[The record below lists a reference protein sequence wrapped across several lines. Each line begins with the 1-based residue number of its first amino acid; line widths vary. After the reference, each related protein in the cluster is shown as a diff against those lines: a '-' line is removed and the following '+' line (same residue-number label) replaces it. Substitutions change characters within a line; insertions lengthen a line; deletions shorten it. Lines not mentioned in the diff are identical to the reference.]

1 MDQHFGLNAVGSF
14 QLIGLIMYL
23 LSAHHVS
30 TISLLDN
37 SAFGCLLAVSW
48 GNESNRTTCYSCV
61 ANQYSLIYIVAGQR
75 KERELEEA
83 NKAPCGLSSEPA
95 DHCFCH
101 LLLSKGKSQG
111 QPKFTES
118 RKTLPLCG
126 RSHNAREWTQTRK
139 ELYAFLTVYLNLYFK
154 NSCKQWHKLT
164 RNVVICTFVVI
175 CSVWSSAKRIVALVL
190 LEILVSLG
198 E

>member
-1 MDQHFGLNAVGSF
+1 M
-14 QLIGLIMYL
+14 
-23 LSAHHVS
+23 
-30 TISLLDN
+30 
-37 SAFGCLLAVSW
+37 
-48 GNESNRTTCYSCV
+48 
-61 ANQYSLIYIVAGQR
+61 AGQR

-154 NSCKQWHKLT
+154 NSYKQCHKLT
-164 RNVVICTFVVI
+164 QNVVICTFVVI
-175 CSVWSSAKRIVALVL
+175 CSVWSSAKRIVALVS
-190 LEILVSLG
+190 LEILVSLR
-198 E
+198 EWRSDFRYMKSDIYFLKFPKTLNFMFLSNFKNALHFWNH